1 MAILR
6 GQGAF
11 KDVNL
16 IVFAPTNG
24 SGKSKDGKTNGKY
37 LDVQVDQSLK
47 NPDKVLTGESQ
58 ADTNPHL
65 TSRKVQH
72 PSGGEYVS
80 HRVFYKQSQLEA
92 IANAAGK
99 NYTREIKGEK
109 PGTVYGVRASL
120 LKNAKGELLIDTS
133 KEMTHSKNPKF
144 TKTILERQAAVTTAA
159 REFRDAQIQS
169 EGSDVEAQ
177 AETTKDTP
185 EV

>member
-16 IVFAPTNG
+16 IVFAPINCF
-24 SGKSKDGKTNGKY
+24 GKSKDGKTIGKY
-37 LDVQVDQSLK
+37 LDVQVDQSMK
-47 NPDKVLTGESQ
+47 NPDKVLTGEVQ

-65 TSRKVQH
+65 TSHKAYH
-72 PSGGEYVS
+72 PIGGEYVS

-92 IANAAGK
+92 IVNAAGK
-99 NYTREIKGEK
+99 NYTRKIKAK
-109 PGTVYGVRASL
+109 KSGTVYGVRASL

-133 KEMTHSKNPKF
+133 KEMTHSDNPKF
-144 TKTILERQAAVTTAA
+144 TKSILERQAAVTTAA

>member
-47 NPDKVLTGESQ
+47 NPDKVLTGEVQ

-72 PSGGEYVS
+72 PS
-80 HRVFYKQSQLEA
+80 
-92 IANAAGK
+92 
-99 NYTREIKGEK
+99 
-109 PGTVYGVRASL
+109 
-120 LKNAKGELLIDTS
+120 D
-133 KEMTHSKNPKF
+133 
-144 TKTILERQAAVTTAA
+144 
-159 REFRDAQIQS
+159 
-169 EGSDVEAQ
+169 
-177 AETTKDTP
+177 
-185 EV
+185 

>member
-11 KDVNL
+11 KDVSL

-47 NPDKVLTGESQ
+47 NPDKVLTGEAQ

-99 NYTREIKGEK
+99 NYTHEINGEK
-109 PGTVYGVRASL
+109 PGTVYGVCASL

-133 KEMTHSKNPKF
+133 KEMTHTKNPKF
-144 TKTILERQAAVTTAA
+144 IKTILERQAAVTTAA

>member
-47 NPDKVLTGESQ
+47 NPDKVLTGEAQ

-80 HRVFYKQSQLEA
+80 HRVFYQQSQLEA

-99 NYTREIKGEK
+99 NYTRGIKGEK

>member
-47 NPDKVLTGESQ
+47 NPNKVLIGEAQ

-65 TSRKVQH
+65 ASRKVQH

-92 IANAAGK
+92 IANAAGQ
-99 NYTREIKGEK
+99 NYTREITGEK

-133 KEMTHSKNPKF
+133 KEMTHTKNPKF
-144 TKTILERQAAVTTAA
+144 TETVLERQAAVTTAA